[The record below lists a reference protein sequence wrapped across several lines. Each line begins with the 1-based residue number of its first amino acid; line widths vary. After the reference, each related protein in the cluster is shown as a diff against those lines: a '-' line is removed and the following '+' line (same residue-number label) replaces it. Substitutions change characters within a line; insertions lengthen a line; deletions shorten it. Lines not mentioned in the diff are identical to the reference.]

1 VRISDLK
8 GEIMKVIAING
19 SPRKKGNTSILIQT
33 VFEELNAQGIETA
46 EINVGVKTFR
56 GCMAC
61 MKCAENLDG
70 HCIIKN
76 DNLNDII
83 DKMREADGIILG
95 SPVYCA
101 DLSGQMKTFIDRVS
115 LVSAVNGDIMRRKV
129 GAAVMAV
136 RRAGALSAF
145 HSLNSFFTI
154 LEMVVVGSS
163 YWNMGFGHDEG
174 EVKQDEEGLQTMSN
188 LGKNMAWLIKS
199 IDAAK
204 KTVPGPETIREARTN
219 FIH

>member
-1 VRISDLK
+1 
-8 GEIMKVIAING
+8 MKVIAING

-33 VFEELNAQGIETA
+33 VFEELNAQGIETE
-46 EINVGVKTFR
+46 EINVGLKSFR
-56 GCMAC
+56 GCLAC

-70 HCIIKN
+70 HCVIKN
-76 DNLNDII
+76 DNLNEII

-101 DLSGQMKTFIDRVS
+101 DISGQMKSFIDRVS
-115 LVSAVNGDIMRRKV
+115 LVSAVNGNIMTRKV
-129 GAAVMAV
+129 GAGITAV
-136 RRAGALSAF
+136 RRAGALTAF

-163 YWNMGFGHDEG
+163 YWNMGFGLEEG
-174 EVKQDEEGLQTMSN
+174 EVKQDEEGLQTMRN

-199 IDAAK
+199 IAAAK
-204 KTVPGPETIREARTN
+204 QTIPAPETKHEARTN
-219 FIH
+219 FIR

>member
-1 VRISDLK
+1 
-8 GEIMKVIAING
+8 MKVIAING
-19 SPRKKGNTSILIQT
+19 SPRKNGNTSILIQT
-33 VFEELNAQGIETA
+33 VFEELKTQGIDTE
-46 EINVGVKTFR
+46 EINVGTKTFR

-70 HCIIKN
+70 HCVIKT

-101 DLSGQMKTFIDRVS
+101 NLSGQMKVFMDRAS
-115 LVSAVNGDIMRRKV
+115 LVSAVNGNIMTRKV

-154 LEMVVVGSS
+154 LQMVVVGSS
-163 YWNMGFGHDEG
+163 YWNMGFGLEEG
-174 EVKQDEEGLQTMSN
+174 EVKQDEEDLQTMRN
-188 LGKNMAWLIKS
+188 LGKNMSWLIKS
-199 IDAAK
+199 IDVAK
-204 KTVPGPETIREARTN
+204 DTVVEPETNVEVSTN
-219 FIH
+219 FIR